1 MINQYYTG
9 SFSSKTQSSSSCQL
23 LEPDLELPSNESY
36 DMNGTNT
43 TVYYCVTTI
52 ISYLVVFWLNELVK
66 KRAGLTECARALL
79 AFLWVKVRPS
89 LCCLLNWGQCGS
101 PALLPATGNPRELV
115 QHLERKNI
123 YILVTCYILLPILSL
138 SHHFSFD
145 LTSSPDLI
153 SFSHNSGFL

>member
-23 LEPDLELPSNESY
+23 LEPNLELPSNESY

-89 LCCLLNWGQCGS
+89 LCCLLNWGHCGS
-101 PALLPATGNPRELV
+101 PALLPAAGNPRELV
-115 QHLERKNI
+115 QHLEKKKYIYMRMLWLLIVLNI
-123 YILVTCYILLPILSL
+123 LGSIHT
-138 SHHFSFD
+138 H
-145 LTSSPDLI
+145 
-153 SFSHNSGFL
+153 